1 MYYCRLA
8 GLNLLFSKICSFCHA
23 FGFYKIRNLLSK
35 ISEKSGKKYIYRN
48 CNIKVFLSQGA
59 YLELHLRHLFA
70 GSKYP
75 INIFQLKNVF
85 RGILLESRAG
95 ARAMS

>member
-23 FGFYKIRNLLSK
+23 FVCYKIKNLLSK

-48 CNIKVFLSQGA
+48 CNKKVFLSQGA

-70 GSKYP
+70 VSKYP
-75 INIFQLKNVF
+75 INIFKLKNVF
-85 RGILLESRAG
+85 RGIFLESRAES
-95 ARAMS
+95 RAIS